1 MTRYIVDTNVISQS
15 APNRAAH
22 PALGAWISENAARLF
37 ISAITAAE
45 IQEGIAKAR
54 REGATRK
61 AANLTAWFETLLH
74 LYNDRILP
82 LDLPTALTT
91 GRLSDQAR
99 ADGHD
104 PDLPDLIIAATARTH
119 NLTILTRN
127 LRHFLPLGVPVLDP
141 FMNLPPAN

>member
-45 IQEGIAKAR
+45 IQEGIA
-54 REGATRK
+54 
-61 AANLTAWFETLLH
+61 
-74 LYNDRILP
+74 NDRILP

-127 LRHFLPLGVPVLDP
+127 LRHFLPLGVPVLGP